1 LFFRID
7 KKEDGEKYLKSV
19 QGVNINCE
27 VYYSSSNT
35 CTPTLHIRMA
45 REEDHDDL
53 AEIFNKQSDVHTK
66 EFGEF
71 FIADMIA
78 TQNQTRRAARNYR
91 SDGKAIVG

>member
-1 LFFRID
+1 
-7 KKEDGEKYLKSV
+7 
-19 QGVNINCE
+19 
-27 VYYSSSNT
+27 
-35 CTPTLHIRMA
+35 MA

>member
-1 LFFRID
+1 MD
-7 KKEDGEKYLKSV
+7 KRENGSASLRSI
-19 QGVNINCE
+19 QGVNVNSE
-27 VYYSSSNT
+27 VYFSPAST
-35 CTPTLHIRMA
+35 CTPLLHIRMA

-53 AEIFNKQSDVHTK
+53 AEIFNKQSDVHTV